1 MLGGSS
7 LLRLWPQGF
16 IVRSNASGSLNPTSL
31 AASTMAPMQPRTKSV
46 VGTTPTDR
54 NESISRR
61 SFVTGLKL
69 IIRLYST
76 LKWERRKRLICQ
88 ELIGW
93 KPDIIC
99 LQEVDRYYDL
109 LSIMEKNG
117 YAGSYKRRTGHATD
131 GCALFWRAT
140 TFRLLEGE
148 SIEFR
153 MFGLRDNVAQ
163 LSVFE
168 MCRADSRRV
177 LVGNIHVLFN
187 PSRGDIKLGQIRL
200 LLQRAHAL
208 SEKWGNI
215 PVVLVGDFNSTPQ
228 SAVYKFL
235 SSSELNVTLYDRRYL
250 SGQIPMRRPFVLI
263 DGCLNYSWSGEQVNI
278 ATGSPNRTIVE
289 HPLKLNSSYLT
300 VKGSARTRG
309 SHGEPLATTYHS
321 RFLGTVD
328 YLWYSDGL
336 FPTRVLDTP
345 PVDMLRKTGGLPS
358 KKLGSD
364 HLALVSEFAFKKAE
378 GKLKPTP
385 YQDPH
390 QTYPFSN

>member
-168 MCRADSRRV
+168 
-177 LVGNIHVLFN
+177 
-187 PSRGDIKLGQIRL
+187 IRL